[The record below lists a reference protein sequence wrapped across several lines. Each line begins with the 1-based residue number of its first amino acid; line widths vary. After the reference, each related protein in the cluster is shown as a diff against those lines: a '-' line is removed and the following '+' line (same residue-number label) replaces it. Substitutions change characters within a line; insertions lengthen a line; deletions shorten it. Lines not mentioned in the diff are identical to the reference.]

1 MVQLTKHH
9 ALGNDFLICLPL
21 PGEDTPARRGDA
33 GVARSLCDRRR
44 GVGADGLIWA
54 SRLQGDAGAPRWQ
67 MLLLN
72 ADGSEAEISG
82 NGVRCLGQ
90 AIWRSESERERV
102 TASESG
108 DEDRNELLV
117 RTGGGVRCLRRLGRV
132 STNADDISV
141 DMGPVSEGPGLDDVT
156 QLLSVVAPRHLASAR
171 IGNPHIVAHVDDASP
186 VALAEIGPLVE
197 AAVPGGINLHL
208 LEVLDDHTI
217 ALRHWER
224 GAGLTDACGSGASV
238 SAHLAHRWG
247 LTGPTVEVRMPGGD
261 ATVGVGATVE
271 LRSPV
276 TYVATV
282 EVP

>member
-1 MVQLTKHH
+1 MQLTKHH

-21 PGEDTPARRGDA
+21 PGEATPARLGDA
-33 GVARSLCDRRR
+33 DVARSLCDRRR

-54 SRLQGDAGAPRWQ
+54 SRLQADAGAPTWQ

-82 NGVRCLGQ
+82 NGVRCLAQ
-90 AIWRSESERERV
+90 AIWRRESERQTV
-102 TASESG
+102 SGSG
-108 DEDRNELLV
+108 DEDGNELLID
-117 RTGGGVRCLRRLGRV
+117 TGGGVRRLRRLDRV
-132 STNADDISV
+132 SAIVDDISV
-141 DMGPVSEGPGLDDVT
+141 DMGPVSDGPDLDDVT
-156 QLLSVVAPRHLASAR
+156 QLLSALSPGHLASAR
-171 IGNPHIVAHVDDASP
+171 IGNPHVVAHVERGSARST
-186 VALAEIGPLVE
+186 LSEIGPLVE
-197 AAVPGGINLHL
+197 AAVPGGVNLHL

-217 ALRHWER
+217 VLSHWER